1 MSFHEAVAGRRR
13 TRRGLAMTSQRD
25 AGERLVVH
33 RRMHSGS

>member
-1 MSFHEAVAGRRR
+1 MGTD
-13 TRRGLAMTSQRD
+13 TRLRFPGLAMTSQRD